1 MWSLG
6 GMHLAVT
13 SFDEYFLQEFAGLI
27 AEKSGEPNEVC
38 HGELGVAKMPTL
50 AFDANFYAVECVLVE
65 T

>member
-1 MWSLG
+1 
-6 GMHLAVT
+6 MHLAVT

-27 AEKSGEPNEVC
+27 AEKSDEPDEVC
-38 HGELGVAKMPTL
+38 HGELGVAKMFAL